1 MEGGATGSPQEA
13 GAGWDGRPEPRQGLK
28 GAYLRLHLTHTFH
41 RKSTRKGTFD
51 LGGRSGRRRRC
62 RRRPSLPCI
71 LQESRGHRRP
81 LRRRVR
87 SRPRWEQPGL
97 GTRPPPAAGPRQP
110 PRAHP
115 LQPGHSGHPVPA
127 PAVGSHPIP
136 PAAGHTSHPVAPR
149 QLLCSH
155 GGRGCPEGLSEKRE
169 QEAWSAGWSRTGSWA
184 WRCVPVALCPCVP
197 WRPRHPR
204 KAACL
209 SLPPCKVGVLGRYL
223 GVLWRLMASRGSNH
237 PQPLPSHL
245 LNPLALPFKFS
256 ELRSLVFQPVFP
268 PDSKRLVTK

>member
-1 MEGGATGSPQEA
+1 MQAAALLTLYSAREQRAQAAAEEARALAPKVGAA
-13 GAGWDGRPEPRQGLK
+13 
-28 GAYLRLHLTHTFH
+28 
-41 RKSTRKGTFD
+41 
-51 LGGRSGRRRRC
+51 RSGDAPTPCSRATPATLSPRR
-62 RRRPSLPCI
+62 
-71 LQESRGHRRP
+71 
-81 LRRRVR
+81 
-87 SRPRWEQPGL
+87 
-97 GTRPPPAAGPRQP
+97 
-110 PRAHP
+110 
-115 LQPGHSGHPVPA
+115 
-127 PAVGSHPIP
+127 
-136 PAAGHTSHPVAPR
+136 
-149 QLLCSH
+149 LLCSH
-155 GGRGCPEGLSEKRE
+155 GGRGCSEGLSEKRE